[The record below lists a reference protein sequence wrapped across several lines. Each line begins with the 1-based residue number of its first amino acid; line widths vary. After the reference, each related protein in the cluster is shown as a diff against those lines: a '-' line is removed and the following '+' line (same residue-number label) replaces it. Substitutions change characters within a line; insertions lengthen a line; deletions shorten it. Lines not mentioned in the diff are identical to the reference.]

1 MYNKKND
8 VVNSILENHKD
19 ELNSI
24 IGNYIAIKT
33 VIDTLETIDEVI
45 DIIKEGKEGEG
56 ENV

>member
-8 VVNSILENHKD
+8 ILNTFYENHKD

-24 IGNYIAIKT
+24 IENYIAIKAM
-33 VIDTLETIDEVI
+33 IDTLETIDEVI

>member
-8 VVNSILENHKD
+8 ILNTFYENHKD

-24 IGNYIAIKT
+24 IENYITIKA

-45 DIIKEGKEGEG
+45 DIIQQGKESDK
-56 ENV
+56 NV